1 MIHFRVSQWAAIAS
15 VLIVLLIGAT
25 AALAVIGFNRVK
37 IGGDNYNN
45 IIAGKDLVADILP
58 PPMFA
63 VEALLEAHLAA
74 GHPDNAARY
83 FSDFQR
89 LQKDFDNRI
98 KFWNASGL
106 PSDLAA
112 KVDGIVT
119 NTVDFWKIGNER
131 FFPALLARD
140 TAKAQAALNEMDAAF
155 EIHRKAV
162 EETVL
167 LANSFASN
175 NEKIS
180 FAIIKETST
189 ILIAA
194 AGLLLIAITA
204 CCAGMILGLTRPLG
218 RSVEILSQ
226 LTSNKLDVDIPAK
239 NRRDEIG
246 DLARGLEAFRLAL
259 TDANRMRSEQEQMQL
274 RNAARILQERAD
286 IAEQFE
292 QSMGKLA
299 EQFVATSSEVQMAA
313 QSLAAAAEETTRQ
326 AQTVSAAAMESTS
339 NVQTIAS
346 ATEEMAASVQEIC
359 GKVSHSSDMSTQA
372 ARYATETDA
381 NIQNLMVSAKGIGQV
396 IELIKAIA
404 AQTNLLA
411 LNATIEAAR
420 AGEAG
425 RGFSIVAAEV
435 KELATQTA
443 KATDDINLKI
453 NEIQAATASTVDSI
467 GKIATAIDEVQN
479 ISTTVASAVEQQ
491 GAATREI
498 AENTHRAA
506 RRTEEVTLN
515 IDGVGTAASTTGAAS
530 EQLMSLSRSLS
541 SQAHQLK
548 RQVGD
553 FVTGLRA
560 A

>member
-89 LQKDFDNRI
+89 LQKDFDNRR

-167 LANSFASN
+167 LANIFASN

-194 AGLLLIAITA
+194 AGLLLIAIAA